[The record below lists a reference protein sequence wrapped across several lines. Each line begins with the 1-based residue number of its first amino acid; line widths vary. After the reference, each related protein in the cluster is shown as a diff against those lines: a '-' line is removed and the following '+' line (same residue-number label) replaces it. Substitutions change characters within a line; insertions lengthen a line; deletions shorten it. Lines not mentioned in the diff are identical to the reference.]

1 MSYVVAPMDIRIG
14 AAGPLAHRRAA
25 AGVPYGA
32 YGIYGIYGTYGT
44 YGTHGARES
53 ILPHLTIVRLITGIR
68 ALGPVKTLHYHLRRT
83 VRHGLHILQSAAS
96 PGTSA
101 RRPVPS

>member
-32 YGIYGIYGTYGT
+32 YGIYGIYGT
-44 YGTHGARES
+44 HGARES

-68 ALGPVKTLHYHLRRT
+68 ALGPVKTLHYHFRRT